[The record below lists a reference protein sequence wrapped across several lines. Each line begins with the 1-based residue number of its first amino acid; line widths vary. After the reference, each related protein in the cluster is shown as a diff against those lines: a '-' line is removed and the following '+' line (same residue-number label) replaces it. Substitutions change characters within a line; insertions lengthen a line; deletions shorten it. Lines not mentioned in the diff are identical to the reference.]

1 MKKEGFSMKHL
12 RIMIAVLLA
21 LSLFLSGCATEDRTS
36 SVTEK
41 NPVAKAL
48 DVLKRLDQT
57 VRPEEYTE
65 ASYAAYANSLGVAV
79 DRLQNDVMTP
89 AFVEDLKRRVF
100 TAYLWLE

>member
-1 MKKEGFSMKHL
+1 MKHL

-48 DVLKRLDQT
+48 DVLKR
-57 VRPEEYTE
+57 
-65 ASYAAYANSLGVAV
+65 
-79 DRLQNDVMTP
+79 
-89 AFVEDLKRRVF
+89 RVF
-100 TAYLWLE
+100 TAYLWLERKEP